1 MKFIRV
7 LKAEQNLKL
16 VLTPIDEFE
25 TSGVIYNSQLELWN
39 NNTLEDVLLLNKN
52 DIETDQ
58 DILEIARDH
67 FGNLPDNIQI
77 VK

>member
-16 VLTPIDEFE
+16 VLKSIDEFE
-25 TSGVIYNSQLELWN
+25 TYGITYNSQLELWN

-58 DILEIARDH
+58 DILEVAREH
-67 FGNLPDNIQI
+67 FGNLPDNIEI
-77 VK
+77 IK